1 MKEIPPSFAR
11 AIASLSSETDCIMA
25 ETKGIFIVREGF
37 SPFLNLTSGVFKST
51 FAGIHSADEYPGTN
65 KYSPKV
71 CEGSS
76 K

>member
-1 MKEIPPSFAR
+1 
-11 AIASLSSETDCIMA
+11 MA